1 MATAVLIHA
10 LLFFNSQPEL
20 VPDSHLY
27 LAQAQSLATT
37 GSARNALGEP
47 DTVVTP
53 GYPVFLAAFLAGG
66 LGLTGAVAVQR
77 ALWIL
82 VVAAT
87 TWLSFRLTGRAAI
100 AVVAGMIV
108 AADIVGIQAAG
119 AILSDTLATL
129 FVGGAAW
136 CAYLSTRER
145 GSAMASVAG
154 VLAGAAALVRP
165 VATLLGAIFALAI
178 MISGM
183 KASRRRAAVT
193 LLTASV
199 LVIAPWTVRNY
210 AQTGVMT
217 FSSLGSINLLRY
229 RAAGTL
235 AIRDAG
241 GLDANLPRRQAELEA
256 AACRIAEQRFGLPCV
271 AISITRRATVYGGVA
286 LPIIFGDPV
295 ATAQQA
301 ARAFVMIMFGGGAN
315 VIARTTGISE
325 SAARF
330 AALIYTVPLA
340 LLALIGVPHWWK
352 HDRAAATVML
362 LTVSYLILV
371 PLGAEAY
378 SRFRVPFLPF
388 YAMLAAGGFAAICK
402 RV

>member
-1 MATAVLIHA
+1 
-10 LLFFNSQPEL
+10 
-20 VPDSHLY
+20 
-27 LAQAQSLATT
+27 
-37 GSARNALGEP
+37 
-47 DTVVTP
+47 
-53 GYPVFLAAFLAGG
+53 
-66 LGLTGAVAVQR
+66 
-77 ALWIL
+77 
-82 VVAAT
+82 
-87 TWLSFRLTGRAAI
+87 
-100 AVVAGMIV
+100 
-108 AADIVGIQAAG
+108 
-119 AILSDTLATL
+119 
-129 FVGGAAW
+129 
-136 CAYLSTRER
+136 
-145 GSAMASVAG
+145 
-154 VLAGAAALVRP
+154 
-165 VATLLGAIFALAI
+165 
-178 MISGM
+178 
-183 KASRRRAAVT
+183 
-193 LLTASV
+193 
-199 LVIAPWTVRNY
+199 
-210 AQTGVMT
+210 MT